1 MTTNLAGYPAMGWGV
16 YREKP
21 TGISINDR
29 PPLLPRHVERMLYRK
44 MMHPPI
50 GDDVISYRTPYPRFR
65 KRKLLKENPMSQMGA
80 GRRRS
85 ALGTRRK
92 RKPRLARLAPRR
104 VPLSEPSLRS
114 EFAQT
119 IGFGKKT
126 YGKRRRIYRK
136 KH

>member
-80 GRRRS
+80 GRRR
-85 ALGTRRK
+85 RK
-92 RKPRLARLAPRR
+92 RKPRR
-104 VPLSEPSLRS
+104 VPLSGPSLRS

>member
-1 MTTNLAGYPAMGWGV
+1 MTTTLNGYAPQGWGV

-21 TGISINDR
+21 TGISINDN
-29 PPLLPRHVERMLYRK
+29 PPRLPRHVERMLFRK
-44 MMHPPI
+44 MMFPPL
-50 GDDVISYRTPYPRFR
+50 GSSVNSNVQPLPRFR

-80 GRRRS
+80 GRRRK
-85 ALGTRRK
+85 RRPK
-92 RKPRLARLAPRR
+92 RKVLG
-104 VPLSEPSLRS
+104 

-136 KH
+136 KR